1 MSTTAPLSNA
11 TTAPPTPTSR
21 HFNGLD
27 SLRAASLI
35 AVMAFHVAPTMAPG
49 GFIGVDVF
57 FVLSGFL
64 ITTLLLREHQT
75 TGTFALRAFAVRRAR
90 RLLPAAL
97 VMVTV
102 MTLIATVLGG
112 DLTRSLARQVLGV
125 VTLTSNWEQLL
136 ASHDYFAGAGSRL
149 FDNCWSLAVEEQF
162 YLFWPLVLLAALRWL
177 RPGRG
182 RWALVALLA
191 STAAV
196 PLILTAGEHFDAAYL
211 ATPAHAFGLAVG
223 ATIAVLHKHSTPRL
237 QRTVTTTS
245 ARALLAL
252 GALALV
258 GLALLPTAAV
268 PQNQSAVTLAGAL
281 AGAAL
286 VIGVVHS
293 PRQVGNWLE
302 RGPWGWLGRRS
313 YGVYLWHFPLIVIA
327 DAASR
332 SWSVSGAAPN
342 LPHVFARLA
351 AVVVAVLAG
360 AASLRWVE
368 APIRAKGFRASLR
381 RPAVATATLAIC
393 ICICAAVTLGVMSVL
408 PGGAPSP
415 SPGPPRTSC
424 SPSAL
429 HASKAGAGMVAIGDS
444 VMLASACGL
453 RQSFPGITIDAVESR
468 QLIAAP
474 NLVRRR
480 IRSEP
485 STRTVILGLGVNG
498 VGGTPD
504 LEAAIRAAGH
514 REVVLVTVSA
524 PVAWQDT
531 VNTEIRRAAAH
542 HSNVRVADWHS
553 VAQKH
558 PNLIA
563 PDGIHPGPAGGERY
577 AAAIRAALRHVS

>member
-1 MSTTAPLSNA
+1 MSNA
-11 TTAPPTPTSR
+11 ATPPLTQARR
-21 HFNGLD
+21 HFDGLD

-35 AVMAFHVAPTMAPG
+35 AVVAFHVAPTVAPG
-49 GFIGVDVF
+49 GFVGVDVF
-57 FVLSGFL
+57 FVISGFL
-64 ITTLLLREHQT
+64 ITTLLLREHQA
-75 TGTFALRAFAVRRAR
+75 TGTFALRAFAVRRVR

-97 VMVTV
+97 VTV
-102 MTLIATVLGG
+102 MVITLIATVLGG
-112 DLTRSLARQVLGV
+112 DLTRNLARQVLGV

-182 RWALVALLA
+182 RWALIALLG

-196 PLILTAGEHFDAAYL
+196 PLILTAGGRFNAAYL

-223 ATIAVLHKHSTPRL
+223 VSIAVLHERSTPRV
-237 QRTVTTTS
+237 QRTVATIS
-245 ARALLAL
+245 ASALLIT

-258 GLALLPTAAV
+258 GLTLLPAAAE
-268 PQNQSAVTLAGAL
+268 PQSRSAVTLAGAL

-293 PRQVGNWLE
+293 PPRFGKWLE
-302 RGPWGWLGRRS
+302 HGPWGWLGRRS

-332 SWSVSGAAPN
+332 SWTVAGTAPN

-351 AVVVAVLAG
+351 AVVIAVLAG

-368 APIRAKGFRASLR
+368 TPIRTRGFRESLC
-381 RPAVATATLAIC
+381 RPSA
-393 ICICAAVTLGVMSVL
+393 AAVTAAFAICVCTAVSLHAMGVL
-408 PGGAPSP
+408 PGIAPSP
-415 SPGPPRTSC
+415 SPELSPTSC

-429 HASKAGAGMVAIGDS
+429 HAEHPTKAGVHTVAIGDS
-444 VMLASACGL
+444 VMLASICGL
-453 RQSFPGITIDAVESR
+453 RQAFPGITIDAMESR
-468 QLIAAP
+468 QLITAP
-474 NLVRRR
+474 DLVRRH
-480 IRSEP
+480 IRSAP

-504 LEAAIRAAGH
+504 LEAAIHAAGH

-558 PNLIA
+558 PELIA
-563 PDGIHPGPAGGERY
+563 PDGIHPGLVGGERY